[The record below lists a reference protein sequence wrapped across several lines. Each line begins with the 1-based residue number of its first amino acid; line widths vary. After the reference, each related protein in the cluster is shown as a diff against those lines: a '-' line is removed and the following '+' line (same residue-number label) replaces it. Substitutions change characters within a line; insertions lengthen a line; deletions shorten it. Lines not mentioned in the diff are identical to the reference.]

1 MTLITGHRGAR
12 NLWAE
17 NSLTGFRNV
26 LDIGVDAV
34 EFDVHLTTAGE
45 LLVIHDATLE
55 RTADG
60 HGPVRAL
67 SPETRKSVLLK
78 DTSET
83 IPTLS
88 EVLEVL
94 ATAGHIAPHIEIKMD
109 ESGTPYPGIV
119 EKVTAEIARF
129 GIEGRSYLTSFDTS
143 VLEACRR
150 HAPGVARLA
159 SVNAAWA
166 DKQGGI
172 ARFIESVDS
181 LVEIIAVHHEL
192 LDTEWQTITATI
204 APERLCAWTLN
215 DEALIRRWLN
225 SGIGHLTSDSPDL
238 ALQLRGQ
245 MRAVA

>member
-26 LDIGVDAV
+26 LDLGVDAV
-34 EFDVHLTTAGE
+34 EFDVHLTNAGE

-55 RTADG
+55 RTTNG

-67 SPETRKSVLLK
+67 SPEARKTVLLTG
-78 DTSET
+78 TSET

-94 ATAGHIAPHIEIKMD
+94 APAKRVAPHIEIKID
-109 ESGTPYPGIV
+109 ETGTPYPGIA
-119 EKVTAEIARF
+119 EKVAAEIGRF
-129 GIEGRSYLTSFDTS
+129 GVGARSYLTSFDIS
-143 VLEACRR
+143 VLEDCRH
-150 HAPGVARLA
+150 HAPDIARLV

-166 DKQGGI
+166 EMQGGI
-172 ARFIESVDS
+172 VRFVESVDG

-192 LDTEWQTITATI
+192 LDAEWRTITDAV
-204 APERLCAWTLN
+204 ALERLCVWTLN
-215 DEALIRRWLN
+215 DEALIRHWLDTD
-225 SGIGHLTSDSPDL
+225 IGHLTSDSPDL
-238 ALQLRGQ
+238 ALQLRAQ
-245 MRAVA
+245 LQAVA